1 MLIKKKRGGGFQE
14 PFINKNVDILFSAH
28 HTFLK

>member
-1 MLIKKKRGGGFQE
+1 MKKKGWGGFQE